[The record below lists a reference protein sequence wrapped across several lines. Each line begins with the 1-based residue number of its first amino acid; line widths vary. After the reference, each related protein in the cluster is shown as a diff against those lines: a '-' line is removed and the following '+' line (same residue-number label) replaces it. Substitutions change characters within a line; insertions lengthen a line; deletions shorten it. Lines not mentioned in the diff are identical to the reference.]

1 MELSREELMEVMA
14 VFKEESRELLTA
26 LESNTEELAA
36 NPKSASAIEILHRT
50 SHSLKGAARMLGLT
64 PIEQIGYK
72 LEIGFK
78 SAKDGSLSITP
89 DHLSL
94 IRDAIG
100 FIRQLTDKL
109 SSNGTTDGIDVTGIL
124 QKLDKFKWPRIP

>member
-1 MELSREELMEVMA
+1 MELSREELIEVMA
-14 VFKEESRELLTA
+14 VFKEESRELLAA
-26 LESNTEELAA
+26 LESKTEELAG
-36 NPKSASAIEILHRT
+36 NMKSASAIEILHRT

-78 SAKDGSLSITP
+78 SAKDGSLMITP
-89 DHLSL
+89 DHITL

-100 FIRQLTDKL
+100 FIRQLTEKL
-109 SSNGTTDGIDVTGIL
+109 SSEGTTDGIDVSEIL
-124 QKLDKFKWPRIP
+124 QRLDSFK